1 MDGWI
6 NKIHERTKMQV
17 KEVRGHVGVLK
28 NNRRHGLNAGLN
40 CLTLTH
46 QTVIRVGFL
55 HRTTFEFY
63 NSLLFCVKSLISVR
77 ISWW

>member
-1 MDGWI
+1 
-6 NKIHERTKMQV
+6 MQV

-28 NNRRHGLNAGLN
+28 NNRRHGLNASLN

-63 NSLLFCVKSLISVR
+63 NSLLFCAKISNFCAHQLVVSLAGF
-77 ISWW
+77 

>member
-1 MDGWI
+1 M
-6 NKIHERTKMQV
+6 NKEMQV

-28 NNRRHGLNAGLN
+28 NNRSLN

-46 QTVIRVGFL
+46 QTVIRFGFL

-63 NSLLFCVKSLISVR
+63 NSLLFRVKSLISVR